1 MTPPNPAKSLWW
13 TTSALADKK
22 SACKGDVSLPFAKI
36 FIIKKTMPH
45 FVSVGWFMK
54 KHVDL
59 SGQWCFSVFTPNS
72 RRLRYTIAKHVEPG
86 A

>member
-1 MTPPNPAKSLWW
+1 
-13 TTSALADKK
+13 
-22 SACKGDVSLPFAKI
+22 
-36 FIIKKTMPH
+36 MPH

-72 RRLRYTIAKHVEPG
+72 RQLRYTIAKHVEPG